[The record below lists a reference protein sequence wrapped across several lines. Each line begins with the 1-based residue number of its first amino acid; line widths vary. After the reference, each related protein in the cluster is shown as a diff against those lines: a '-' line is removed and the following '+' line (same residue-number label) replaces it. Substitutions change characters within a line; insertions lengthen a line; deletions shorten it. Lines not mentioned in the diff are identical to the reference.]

1 MRYIRRRGGARS
13 TGGTNNSFWLSFSD
27 LMSAMLL
34 VFILIMFY
42 SVYQYFDMLE
52 VKTAELL
59 RQSTILSEKETEL
72 STKDAEL
79 TTAQEKLTAS
89 ETLLVAEQAKL
100 LLRDQELSSLSAALE
115 AQKTELDTANTTLAT
130 QQAELEAAKSQL
142 TTQQAELLA
151 AQTLLA
157 DKELVVASQQELLDS
172 QQKQLDELVGVRKRI
187 IASLADALSQAN
199 ISASVDATT
208 GAITLDSSILF
219 TSGDFT
225 LSAEG
230 KAMIDRFLP
239 VYLNVLLSDEY
250 RANVSE
256 IIIEGHTDSVGNYM
270 DNLRLSQ
277 NRALA
282 VASYILA
289 DEYTGISAATKRV
302 LRQIVTANGRSE
314 SNLIY
319 REDGSEDSAASR
331 RVEFKFRL
339 QDEQMID
346 QMVSLLANMDEQAAA
361 LAAGTE
367 GEGTAEG
374 EPGAAAEDGGQA
386 PAEGGANEDA
396 QPQDDAA
403 EGEGEET
410 ERNTP

>member
-1 MRYIRRRGGARS
+1 MRYIGRRGVSRD
-13 TGGTNNSFWLSFSD
+13 TGGGSNSFWLSFSD

-34 VFILIMFY
+34 VFVLVMFY

-52 VKTAELL
+52 IKTAELL
-59 RQSTILSEKETEL
+59 RQSAVLTEKETEL
-72 STKDAEL
+72 NTARTDLA
-79 TTAQEKLTAS
+79 TAQGKLTES

-100 LLRDQELSSLSAALE
+100 ILRDQELASLGAALA
-115 AQKTELDTANTTLAT
+115 AQKTELDAANATLAT
-130 QQAELEAAKSQL
+130 QQAELETAKSQL
-142 TTQQAELLA
+142 TAQQAELLA
-151 AQTLLA
+151 AQALLA
-157 DKELVVASQQELLDS
+157 DRELVVATQQELLDT

-187 IASLADALSQAN
+187 IASLADALSRAN
-199 ISASVDATT
+199 ISASVDQRT

-219 TSGDFT
+219 NTGDYT

-256 IIIEGHTDSVGNYM
+256 IIIEGHTDSTGSYM
-270 DNLRLSQ
+270 TNLSLSQ

-282 VASYILA
+282 VASYILG
-289 DEYTGISAATKRV
+289 DEYTGISDATKRV

-314 SNLIY
+314 SNLVY
-319 REDGSEDSAASR
+319 NADGTENPDASR

-346 QMVSLLANMDEQAAA
+346 QMALLLANMDEAAA
-361 LAAGTE
+361 DGTE
-367 GEGTAEG
+367 N
-374 EPGAAAEDGGQA
+374 A
-386 PAEGGANEDA
+386 PAADATAAPEG
-396 QPQDDAA
+396 
-403 EGEGEET
+403 
-410 ERNTP
+410 